1 MTGLET
7 LPSLVLPGFG
17 KSTLAIH
24 VGHVITEKG
33 GIAVHYADLY
43 EVQVMT
49 TLNEKLTF
57 LILGEKRRSSEYLFS
72 KLRVPTLLIFDNCD
86 ELLHKHKD
94 SFQNFVRNLVR
105 QSQFLKVVL
114 TAKQMTSFLGSF
126 RNFTLREL
134 SAESAS
140 SVLQKLNNKINRTMA
155 LEIARLVGNVPLAL
169 QVVGSLLEDIDPSTI
184 ANDLRKDP
192 LPALSSELLRSTER
206 VFTSLNISYHY
217 LSPEHQKCGR
227 LLALFPGCFDESA
240 VQGILGRELVQD
252 PSKCLRELCY
262 KSLLTYD
269 TRTQWYRYHQLTKKF
284 FAFESKENELL
295 VQKELFF
302 RYFAKFY
309 AEIGGSCKDEA
320 KEWFDSIDEERPNYD
335 FLISCSLEKYPDDA
349 EFVIKLLA

>member
-1 MTGLET
+1 M
-7 LPSLVLPGFG
+7 
-17 KSTLAIH
+17 
-24 VGHVITEKG
+24 
-33 GIAVHYADLY
+33 
-43 EVQVMT
+43 
-49 TLNEKLTF
+49 
-57 LILGEKRRSSEYLFS
+57 
-72 KLRVPTLLIFDNCD
+72 
-86 ELLHKHKD
+86 
-94 SFQNFVRNLVR
+94 
-105 QSQFLKVVL
+105 
-114 TAKQMTSFLGSF
+114 
-126 RNFTLREL
+126 
-134 SAESAS
+134 
-140 SVLQKLNNKINRTMA
+140 
-155 LEIARLVGNVPLAL
+155 
-169 QVVGSLLEDIDPSTI
+169 
-184 ANDLRKDP
+184 
-192 LPALSSELLRSTER
+192 
-206 VFTSLNISYHY
+206 FTSLNISYHY